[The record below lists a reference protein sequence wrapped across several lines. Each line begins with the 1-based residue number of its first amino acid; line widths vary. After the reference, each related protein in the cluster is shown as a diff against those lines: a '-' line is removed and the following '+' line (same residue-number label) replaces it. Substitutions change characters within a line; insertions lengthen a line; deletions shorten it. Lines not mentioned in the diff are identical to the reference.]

1 MLQFLFSFALFSF
14 FCGGVFACVCRGV
27 VSVNDLKMQ
36 YNLHFVG
43 ECVVFLRIA
52 FFVCSSDWWTV

>member
-1 MLQFLFSFALFSF
+1 MLQFLFSFGLFSF

-43 ECVVFLRIA
+43 GVCCVPPHCLLCLFL
-52 FFVCSSDWWTV
+52 